1 MPHLVGVNV
10 VYEVF
15 SQEEKRRTF
24 EIDVIQRCLPVCC
37 LIINFN
43 CPWCLKDP
51 LLTRQQ
57 KKMGFLCFVYDLVVK
72 LNTLTSIERQER
84 SRI

>member
-1 MPHLVGVNV
+1 MGVNV

-43 CPWCLKDP
+43 FPWCLKDP

-57 KKMGFLCFVYDLVVK
+57 QKLCFSLSFIVDLVVK
-72 LNTLTSIERQER
+72 LNTLTTIERQER